1 VVPPTPPATKKENP
15 LEKKVG
21 VSEVGNAYVL
31 QLLIDKDG
39 SLEDHGKPVVV
50 LDTASDKE
58 LGEAV
63 RGLFRARIRAKKEK
77 GTAEV
82 VAPT

>member
-1 VVPPTPPATKKENP
+1 MEKSVVI
-15 LEKKVG
+15 
-21 VSEVGNAYVL
+21 SEVGNAYKI
-31 QLLIDKDG
+31 QLLTGKDG
-39 SLEDHGKPVVV
+39 CFQDHGKPIVV

-77 GTAEV
+77 KGEEA
-82 VAPT
+82 AG